1 MVYVSGLVKPKLLDF
16 IDPNRP
22 LAKVTR
28 ELDWAEVVGLFPE
41 ATQEGLSAGKIW
53 ILASLIILSEITGLS
68 ESEVLSR
75 WPENPYWQS
84 FSGLAQFQWTAPVTQ
99 AECLNF
105 RRHLTTER
113 AASLAKIAKSIREAK
128 HMDASR
134 QSTPVEIGAES
145 SPNDALAL
153 RRIHLT
159 QPLPAQPY
167 KAPPRPDFHSSIKQA
182 YARGAAAIKNEET
195 GGKDILGEPQSA
207 ARPDLEVTGDA
218 TAASA
223 AGTPTKQGDAPL
235 SQEPTPEA
243 TEPSADKVTLSKEP
257 TPASPIFAQTYAPPK
272 RTAATP
278 TQQQSLPLEME
289 SGTKSKLQPKGT
301 PTFDSTTPIVLR
313 APVGEPV
320 KMEVVAT
327 GAAPLQF
334 QWEAWD
340 ESKGD
345 SIPLEGCNTPSL
357 EVALEPAD
365 AMLAFQCR
373 VRNEIC
379 PEGVVSRTFF
389 LKKVGATQKPVNSF
403 GEKFDPRAGKANVN
417 LGRV

>member
-1 MVYVSGLVKPKLLDF
+1 MVYGPAPVKPNLLDF

-28 ELDWAEVVGLFPE
+28 ELDWADVVSLFPE
-41 ATQEGLSAGKIW
+41 ATQEGLSAGTIW
-53 ILASLIILSEITGLS
+53 ILASRIILSEITGLA
-68 ESEVLSR
+68 ESEVLLR

-84 FSGLAQFQWTAPVTQ
+84 FSGLAQFQWSAPVTQ

-128 HMDASR
+128 QSDASR
-134 QSTPVEIGAES
+134 QSAPVEINTES
-145 SPNDALAL
+145 SQNDALAL

-182 YARGAAAIKNEET
+182 YARGAAAVKNEGSSGADNLAE
-195 GGKDILGEPQSA
+195 QQQA
-207 ARPDLEVTGDA
+207 ARPEVGVTTDV
-218 TAASA
+218 TTVDP
-223 AGTPTKQGDAPL
+223 AGAPTKPGEMPV
-235 SQEPTPEA
+235 SQEPTNEA
-243 TEPSADKVTLSKEP
+243 TEQGSDTVTLSNEP
-257 TPASPIFAQTYAPPK
+257 ATLSPIFAKTYAPPK

-278 TQQQSLPLEME
+278 SQQPGLPLELE
-289 SGTKSKLQPKGT
+289 SGTKPKVQAQGT
-301 PTFDSTTPIVLR
+301 PIFDSTTPIVLR
-313 APVGEPV
+313 TPVGEPV
-320 KMEVVAT
+320 KMEVIVD

-340 ESKGD
+340 EARGV
-345 SIPLEGCNTPSL
+345 SIPLEGCNASSL

-389 LKKVGATQKPVNSF
+389 LKKVAAAQKTGNSF
-403 GEKFDPRAGKANVN
+403 GEKFDPRAAHAKVN